1 MGQRINRI
9 CLDKAA
15 ELPGVFRR
23 ASAFALTFI
32 FLMVIMKIS
41 IIIIFYLKR
50 GAYK

>member
-15 ELPGVFRR
+15 ELPGVSGGLPLFT
-23 ASAFALTFI
+23 LTFI
-32 FLMVIMKIS
+32 FLMVIMKTS

>member
-23 ASAFALTFI
+23 VPAFALTFI
-32 FLMVIMKIS
+32 FSYGNNENIYHYHI
-41 IIIIFYLKR
+41 YLKR

>member
-23 ASAFALTFI
+23 AAAFALTFI
-32 FLMVIMKIS
+32 FSYGNNENIYHYHI
-41 IIIIFYLKR
+41 YLKR
-50 GAYK
+50 GVYK

>member
-23 ASAFALTFI
+23 AAAFYIDFYF
-32 FLMVIMKIS
+32 FLCNNENIYHYHI
-41 IIIIFYLKR
+41 LPET
-50 GAYK
+50 GCL